1 MGHPTSKSAKIPHPR
16 GVSRGIFCE
25 LFHKIT
31 TRKYHE
37 NIYLCLIR
45 CLLIRV
51 LMFRCFYVSTST
63 QEATSVLFCVGLKNI
78 YNELNKYDEN
88 WRKLPRDLQK
98 SHEPWWSLWYFCVE
112 KHHAKLDFFRKSHP
126 TRWDFEIPR
135 IRSHTWG
142 NL

>member
-1 MGHPTSKSAKIPHPR
+1 MIFSIFSTRVPPYQPCIMSHSGRPAGARTGHPVVPGPGHPE
-16 GVSRGIFCE
+16 S
-25 LFHKIT
+25 
-31 TRKYHE
+31 TRPGGHP
-37 NIYLCLIR
+37 
-45 CLLIRV
+45 V
-51 LMFRCFYVSTST
+51 FRCFYVSTST

-78 YNELNKYDEN
+78 CNELNKYDEN

-98 SHEPWWSLWYFCVE
+98 SHEPRWSLWYFCVE